1 MPCFPHCFRT
11 DTDEGFRFN
20 FSSRKN
26 RSGINFIQSNQRT
39 TVVTSPFACPNACQ
53 YRRSFGLYRLRR
65 SVSPLGGSRKTM
77 HTLAASLLRSYSKP
91 ARK

>member
-26 RSGINFIQSNQRT
+26 RSGINFSQSNQRQKSLKR
-39 TVVTSPFACPNACQ
+39 VYGKYCIF
-53 YRRSFGLYRLRR
+53 RRKMEI
-65 SVSPLGGSRKTM
+65 PK
-77 HTLAASLLRSYSKP
+77 
-91 ARK
+91 